1 MSCFEK
7 FHMIDTKTPVLKP
20 LSDKI
25 TDLQPATLLKK

>member
-7 FHMIDTKTPVLKP
+7 FHMIDRKTP